1 MRGIVLAGGTGS
13 RLWPVTK
20 SVCKQ
25 LLPVYDKPL
34 IYYPISTLMLAGV
47 REILIITTPE
57 DHNAFKSLLG
67 DGSDFGVKFEYAI
80 QESPNG
86 IAQAFIIGR
95 DFLNNESCLFI
106 LGDNIFYGAGLGQN
120 LRNSLPKT
128 GAHVFTYEVN
138 NPCDYGVIEINAEGA
153 PVSIEEKPNSPKSR
167 MAVTGLYYFDERV
180 TTVAEKVK
188 PSARGEVEITTVI
201 DFYLKNSE
209 LSFTS
214 LTRGTAWLDT
224 GTPNA
229 LQDAAAFVRII
240 EERTGSKI
248 ACLEEIAFQSGWISR
263 DDLLGRAKQFNNN
276 SYAKYLIQLAG

>member
-13 RLWPVTK
+13 RLWPITK

-34 IYYPISTLMLAGV
+34 IHYPISTLMLAGV

-57 DHNAFKSLLG
+57 DRDAFKSLLG
-67 DGSDFGVKFEYAI
+67 DGSDFGIKLEYAI
-80 QESPNG
+80 QESPKG
-86 IAQAFIIGR
+86 IAQAFMIGK
-95 DFLNNESCLFI
+95 DFLKNESCLFI

-120 LRNSLPKT
+120 LRNALPKT

-138 NPCDYGVIEINAEGA
+138 NPGDYGVIEINDKGK
-153 PVSIEEKPNSPKSR
+153 PVSIEEKPHSPKSR
-167 MAVTGLYYFDERV
+167 LAVTGLYFFDERV
-180 TTVAEKVK
+180 TTVAETVK
-188 PSARGEVEITTVI
+188 PSTRGELEITSVI
-201 DFYLKNSE
+201 DFYLKSNE

-229 LQDAAAFVRII
+229 LQDAASFVRII
-240 EERTGSKI
+240 EERTGTKI
-248 ACLEEIAFQSGWISR
+248 ACLEEIAYQSGWISR
-263 DDLLGRAKQFNNN
+263 DDLLGRAKQFSNS
-276 SYAKYLIQLAG
+276 SYAKYLIQLAE

>member
-1 MRGIVLAGGTGS
+1 
-13 RLWPVTK
+13 
-20 SVCKQ
+20 
-25 LLPVYDKPL
+25 
-34 IYYPISTLMLAGV
+34 MLAGV

-120 LRNSLPKT
+120 LRNALPKM

-138 NPCDYGVIEINAEGA
+138 NPGDYGVIEINAKGT

-167 MAVTGLYYFDERV
+167 MAVTGLYFFDERV
-180 TTVAEKVK
+180 TAVAEMVK
-188 PSARGEVEITTVI
+188 PSARGELEITTVI

>member
-67 DGSDFGVKFEYAI
+67 DGSDFGVKFEYAV

-86 IAQAFIIGR
+86 IAQAFLIGR
-95 DFLNNESCLFI
+95 DFLKNESCLFI

-120 LRNSLPKT
+120 LRNALPTT

-138 NPCDYGVIEINAEGA
+138 NPGDYGVIEINDKGK
-153 PVSIEEKPNSPKSR
+153 PVSIEEKPKSPKSR
-167 MAVTGLYYFDERV
+167 LAVTGLYFFDERV
-180 TTVAEKVK
+180 TTVAETVK
-188 PSARGEVEITTVI
+188 PSARGEVEITSVI
-201 DFYLKNSE
+201 DFYLKSSE

-229 LQDAAAFVRII
+229 LQDAASFVRII
-240 EERTGSKI
+240 EERTGTKI
-248 ACLEEIAFQSGWISR
+248 ACLEEIAYQSGWISR
-263 DDLLGRAKQFNNN
+263 DDLLSRAKQSSNS